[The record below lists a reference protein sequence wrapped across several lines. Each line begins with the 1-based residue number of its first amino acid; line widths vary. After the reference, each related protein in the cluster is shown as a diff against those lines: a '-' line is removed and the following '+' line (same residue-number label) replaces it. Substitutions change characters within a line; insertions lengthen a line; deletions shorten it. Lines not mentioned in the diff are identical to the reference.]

1 MSSSQSSA
9 GASRV
14 NDIDD
19 AELNELLSASS
30 TATASVVGEHPDE
43 AHIRELLQ
51 TSRTD
56 DANPTPPV
64 DIAQLKA
71 MLAGMLQHKAGKS
84 TGADHRP
91 ANSRDALRM
100 KLKQKQHSR
109 MSKYA
114 INVQTEKKTKSTP
127 QHDAT

>member
-9 GASRV
+9 DSSRV
-14 NDIDD
+14 SDIDD
-19 AELNELLSASS
+19 AELNELLSDSS
-30 TATASVVGEHPDE
+30 IATASVAGEHPDE
-43 AHIRELLQ
+43 AHIRELLR

-71 MLAGMLQHKAGKS
+71 MLAGMLQQKAGKS
-84 TGADHRP
+84 TGVDHRP

-114 INVQTEKKTKSTP
+114 INVQTEKKTKATP
-127 QHDAT
+127 QNDAT